1 MPRESP
7 QRLKPALIQ
16 GGVYARLKACST
28 RDTPAVI
35 VIAGYFVAEDLLLNA
50 PTASPDPHA
59 ALKKAAAEYA
69 VRYVESGMTVGLG
82 TGSTAI
88 FAIQRIGALLQSGE
102 LKGIVGF
109 ATSRASWDAA
119 VNLNIPM
126 LPDDLPQAIDVTIDG
141 ADEVDPQLNLVKGGG
156 GALLREKLV
165 AQATARE
172 VIVVDESKLSARL
185 GTLHV
190 LPVEVL
196 HFGWLSQARFLESLG
211 AKYVVRQTAGGEEYR
226 TDQGNMILDCDFGPI
241 ADAAELAR
249 QLEARAGIV
258 EHGLFLG
265 LTHLVVVSSASGVRE
280 MTSDRSKT

>member
-1 MPRESP
+1 MNVVT
-7 QRLKPALIQ
+7 
-16 GGVYARLKACST
+16 G
-28 RDTPAVI
+28 
-35 VIAGYFVAEDLLLNA
+35 
-50 PTASPDPHA
+50 SPDPHA

-88 FAIQRIGALLQSGE
+88 FAIQRIGALLRTGE
-102 LKGIVGF
+102 LKDIVAF
-109 ATSRASWDAA
+109 ATSRASWNAA
-119 VNLNIPM
+119 VALNIPM

-172 VIVVDESKLSARL
+172 IIVVDDSKLSPRL
-185 GTLHV
+185 GTLHT

-196 HFGWLSQARFLESLG
+196 HFGWRSQARFLESLG
-211 AKYVVRQTAGGEEYR
+211 AKYDVRQTAGGEEYR

-241 ADAAELAR
+241 ADAARLAH
-249 QLEARAGIV
+249 QLEGRAGIV

-265 LTHLVVVSSASGVRE
+265 LTHVVVVGSPSGIRE
-280 MTSDRSKT
+280 ITRGNPPA